1 MNENP
6 RLPVLRN
13 PPLPARQNARHP
25 ATWQAAAP
33 VVARGAALVA
43 AGLVGEWLLRSL
55 ARNAL
60 GGPRN
65 GRSKPRKVAALV
77 PRPAEERD
85 PSQGTI
91 TISETVI
98 MTRRVILRR

>member
-13 PPLPARQNARHP
+13 PSLPARQSARHP
-25 ATWQAAAP
+25 AIWQEAAP

-55 ARNAL
+55 ARTAL
-60 GGPRN
+60 NGPRN
-65 GRSKPRKVAALV
+65 GKSKPRKAAALV
-77 PRPAEERD
+77 RRPSEE

-98 MTRRVILRR
+98 MTRRVIVRR

>member
-25 ATWQAAAP
+25 AIWQEAAP

-55 ARNAL
+55 ARNVL
-60 GGPRN
+60 SGPRN
-65 GRSKPRKVAALV
+65 GRSKPRKAGALV
-77 PRPAEERD
+77 PQPSEQS
-85 PSQGTI
+85 SQGSI
-91 TISETVI
+91 TVSETVI
-98 MTRRVILRR
+98 MTRSVIIRGR

>member
-1 MNENP
+1 MNETS

-13 PPLPARQNARHP
+13 PSLPARQNARHP
-25 ATWQAAAP
+25 AIWQEAAP

-60 GGPRN
+60 SSPRS
-65 GRSKPRKVAALV
+65 GRSKPRKARALV
-77 PRPAEERD
+77 RQPSEE
-85 PSQGTI
+85 SAQGSI
-91 TISETVI
+91 TVSETVI
-98 MTRRVILRR
+98 MMRRVIVRR

>member
-13 PPLPARQNARHP
+13 PPLPARQHARHP
-25 ATWQAAAP
+25 TIWQEAAP

-60 GGPRN
+60 SGPRN
-65 GRSKPRKVAALV
+65 GRGKLRKAGALI
-77 PRPAEERD
+77 PRPSEES
-85 PSQGTI
+85 PQGSI
-91 TISETVI
+91 TVSETVI
-98 MTRRVILRR
+98 MTRRVIFRR

>member
-1 MNENP
+1 MNENR

-13 PPLPARQNARHP
+13 PPLPARQNTRQP
-25 ATWQAAAP
+25 AIWQEAAP

-55 ARNAL
+55 ARNAFSA
-60 GGPRN
+60 PRN
-65 GRSKPRKVAALV
+65 GRSKPSKATALIR
-77 PRPAEERD
+77 RPTEES
-85 PSQGTI
+85 PQGTI

-98 MTRRVILRR
+98 MTRRVIVRR

>member
-13 PPLPARQNARHP
+13 PSLPARQSARHP
-25 ATWQAAAP
+25 AIWQEAAP

-60 GGPRN
+60 NRPRN
-65 GRSKPRKVAALV
+65 GKSKPRKVGALV
-77 PRPAEERD
+77 PTPPEES
-85 PSQGTI
+85 PQGSI
-91 TISETVI
+91 TVSETVI
-98 MTRRVILRR
+98 MTRRVIFRR

>member
-13 PPLPARQNARHP
+13 PPLPARQDARHL
-25 ATWQAAAP
+25 AIWQEAAP

-60 GGPRN
+60 SGPSH
-65 GRSKPRKVAALV
+65 GRGKPRKAGAMI
-77 PRPAEERD
+77 PRPSEE

-98 MTRRVILRR
+98 MTRRVIFRR

>member
-1 MNENP
+1 MNENS

-25 ATWQAAAP
+25 AIWQEAAP

-60 GGPRN
+60 SGPRN
-65 GRSKPRKVAALV
+65 GRSKARKARALV
-77 PRPAEERD
+77 RQQSEES
-85 PSQGTI
+85 PQGSI
-91 TISETVI
+91 TVSETVI
-98 MTRRVILRR
+98 MTRRVTIRR

>member
-1 MNENP
+1 MHENS

-25 ATWQAAAP
+25 AIWQEAAP

-60 GGPRN
+60 NRPRN
-65 GRSKPRKVAALV
+65 GKSKPRKVGALV
-77 PRPAEERD
+77 PTPSEES
-85 PSQGTI
+85 PQGSI
-91 TISETVI
+91 TVSETVI
-98 MTRRVILRR
+98 MTRRVIFRR